1 MACIYALGMPKS
13 PLAGVDANLLV
24 ALGALLAE
32 ENVGR
37 AARTVGLS
45 ASAMSHA
52 LSRARELL
60 NDPILVRTG
69 RRMTPTARA
78 RTLLPSLTEGL
89 SLLGR
94 AIASPAPLDPA
105 AERRTLT
112 IAATDFANE
121 NVCAPLRMLLDERA
135 PAVDLVVLPFST
147 TSPAE
152 IAAGQVELG
161 LAALGKLRGL
171 HAREVLRE
179 PFVCILRKGHPAL
192 RKRWTAPLFADLP
205 HILISPRG
213 RVRGAVDRAL
223 ATRRLRRRVVYVSPT
238 FHTAAG
244 LVASGDFVLTCG
256 ARSAEVAART
266 LPLTIVDPPLRVRD
280 NALGLFW
287 HERQAHDPFLAWV
300 RDRIVEIGAGDA
312 ATAKG

>member
-1 MACIYALGMPKS
+1 MPKS

-24 ALGALLAE
+24 ALGALLSE

-37 AARTVGLS
+37 AARSVGLS
-45 ASAMSHA
+45 ASAMSHT

-60 NDPILVRTG
+60 NDPILIRTG

-78 RTLLPSLTEGL
+78 RSLAPVLTEAL
-89 SLLGR
+89 ALLGR
-94 AIASPAPLDPA
+94 AIATPEPLDPA

-112 IAATDFANE
+112 VAATDFSNE
-121 NVCAPLRMLLDERA
+121 AVCAPLRKVLDQQA
-135 PAVDLVVLPFST
+135 PAVDLVVLPFAA
-147 TSPAE
+147 TSPGE
-152 IAAGQVELG
+152 IAAGQVDMG
-161 LAALGKLRGL
+161 LAAFGKIRSL
-171 HAREVLRE
+171 HSREVLRE

-192 RKRWTAPLFADLP
+192 RKRWTAPVFAGLS

-213 RVRGAVDRAL
+213 RVPGAVDRAL

-244 LVASGDFVLTCG
+244 LVATSDLVLTCG
-256 ARSAEVAART
+256 ARSAHAAART
-266 LPLTIVDPPLRVRD
+266 LPLVILDPPLRVRE
-280 NALGLFW
+280 NALGVFW

-300 RDRIVEIGAGDA
+300 RDRSVEIGAGA
-312 ATAKG
+312 P